1 MKIQSSNKQAY
12 YTVTL
17 DSCNCLDF
25 VKRNKS
31 QNRLSCKCE
40 YTFQCSKCSC
50 RHQRDNLADIMNEEI
65 KQ

>member
-1 MKIQSSNKQAY
+1 MQIQSSNKQAY

-25 VKRNKS
+25 VKRLKS

-40 YTFQCSKCSC
+40 KTFECKLCSC
-50 RHQRDNLADIMNEEI
+50 KHQRENLADIMNEDI

>member
-1 MKIQSSNKQAY
+1 MQIQSSSKQEY
-12 YTVTL
+12 YLVTL

-40 YTFQCSKCSC
+40 KTFECKLCSC
-50 RHQRDNLADIMNEEI
+50 KHQRENLADIMNEEI